1 MTNRTFIYTYILYTF
16 IYKMKSILHYPTLKT
31 VLEVERILK
40 NAELVL
46 TKEEIKRRLP
56 MKIMHQ
62 TLSLILNYLE
72 ERGMVLQGNKGILW
86 IYNPS
91 KKLNK
96 AIEEGL
102 EI

>member
-1 MTNRTFIYTYILYTF
+1 
-16 IYKMKSILHYPTLKT
+16 MKQILHYPTLKT
-31 VLEVERILK
+31 VLAVEKVLQ

-46 TKEEIKRRLP
+46 PKEEIKRRLP

-62 TLSLILNYLE
+62 TLNLILNYLE
-72 ERGMVLQGNKGILW
+72 ERGMVLQGDKGVLW

-91 KKLNK
+91 GKLQK
-96 AIEEGL
+96 AIEEGF